1 MIRSLDRDDSEAAM
15 TGPAAVTIVLSEQER
30 IELEARVRRRRIA
43 RADAMRA
50 EIVLLAADGLNN
62 CAIADEV
69 GISRMTVLTWRK
81 RFAARRL
88 EGLDDEPRCGAPRK
102 IGDEKITEV
111 VTKTLETMPADATHW
126 STRSMAKAS
135 GLSVS
140 TVHRIWNAFSLAPHR
155 SDTFKLSTDPQFVE
169 KVRDIVGLYLDPPER
184 ALVLCV
190 DEKSQIQALD
200 RTQPLLP
207 MRPGQIE
214 RRTHDYERH
223 GTTTLFA
230 ALDVK
235 AGTIVGKCMP
245 RHRAREFRKFLDE
258 IERNVPTDLD
268 MHVVMDNASSH
279 KTKLIRRWF
288 AKRSHWHV
296 HFTPTS
302 SSWINQVERFFA
314 LLSEQQIK
322 RGAHRSVD
330 ELEAAIAAYIKL
342 RNAAAKPFRWTKS
355 ADDILESIERFC
367 RRTIDVQ
374 AKCA

>member
-1 MIRSLDRDDSEAAM
+1 M
-15 TGPAAVTIVLSEQER
+15 TGPAAVTIVLSEKER
-30 IELEARVRRRRIA
+30 FELEARVRRRKIA
-43 RADAMRA
+43 RADSMRA
-50 EIVLLAADGLNN
+50 EIVLLSADGLNN

-69 GISRMTVLTWRK
+69 GVSRMTVMTWRK

-88 EGLDDEPRCGAPRK
+88 DGLDDEPRCGAPRK
-102 IGDEKITEV
+102 IGDEKIAEV
-111 VTKTLETMPADATHW
+111 VTKTLEAMPADATHW
-126 STRSMAKAS
+126 STRSMAKAA

-140 TVHRIWNAFSLAPHR
+140 TVHRIWNAFALAPHR
-155 SDTFKLSTDPQFVE
+155 SETFKLSTDPQFVE

-258 IERNVPTDLD
+258 IERNVPADLD
-268 MHVVMDNASSH
+268 MHVIMDNASSH

-288 AKRSHWHV
+288 AKRSRWHV

-322 RGAHRSVD
+322 RGAHRSVL
-330 ELEAAIAAYIKL
+330 ELEAAITAYIKI
-342 RNAAAKPFRWTKS
+342 RNAEPKPFRWTKS
-355 ADDILESIERFC
+355 ADDILASIERF
-367 RRTIDVQ
+367 
-374 AKCA
+374 